1 VSGEEG
7 CAGQRWRTWR
17 AMNFRVHGNEPVIL
31 RGLRCLILLAVEV
44 FYVKRLV
51 PRLLLLSPSTIKPE
65 RPFDPKLQCTVRHE
79 GPEYTPIEIPH
90 TRSLLVRRPG
100 KLWLPYPE
108 LCGGGGSSN
117 S

>member
-1 VSGEEG
+1 
-7 CAGQRWRTWR
+7 
-17 AMNFRVHGNEPVIL
+17 MNFRVHGNEPVIL

-44 FYVKRLV
+44 LDVKRLV

-90 TRSLLVRRPG
+90 ARFLLVRRPG
-100 KLWLPYPE
+100 KFWLPYPE
-108 LCGGGGSSN
+108 RCRESVRSN